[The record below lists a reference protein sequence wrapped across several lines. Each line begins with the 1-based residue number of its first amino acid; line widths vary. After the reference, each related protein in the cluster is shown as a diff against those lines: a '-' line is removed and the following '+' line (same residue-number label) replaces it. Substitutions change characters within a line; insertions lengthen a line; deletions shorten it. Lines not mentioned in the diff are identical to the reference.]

1 MKLLRVGPKGQEKPA
16 MLDKDGVLR
25 DLSSVVQDIDGGALS
40 DRSLDQIRTH
50 DPDRFPHLD
59 ANQRIGPCVGGIGKL
74 ICVGLNYTD
83 HAAET
88 NNPIPTE
95 PIIFNKAITAV
106 CGPDDDV
113 EKPRGSSKLDW
124 EIELAIVIG
133 TRAKYVAQ
141 ADAMNH
147 VAGFAVFNDVS
158 ERHFQIERL
167 GQWTKGK
174 SHDTFGPLGPW
185 LVTRDEIED
194 PGNLD
199 MELKVNG
206 QTRQKGSTRTLI
218 FSVPHVVSYISQF
231 MTLEPG
237 DVIPTGTPPG
247 VGAGMKPPTFLEVG
261 DVMELEIQGLGRQRQ
276 RVVQA

>member
-25 DLSSVVQDIDGGALS
+25 DLSSVINDIDGGTIS
-40 DRSLDQIRTH
+40 DRSLDQIRAH
-50 DPDRFPHLD
+50 DPDQFPHLQGD
-59 ANQRIGPCVGGIGKL
+59 QRIGPCVGNIGKV
-74 ICVGLNYTD
+74 ICVGLNYSD

-95 PIIFNKAITAV
+95 PIIFNKAITSV
-106 CGPDDDV
+106 CGPNDDV

-133 TRAKYVAQ
+133 TRAKYVSE

-185 LVTRDEIED
+185 LVTRDEISD

-199 MELKVNG
+199 MELTVNG
-206 QTRQKGSTRTLI
+206 RTMQKGSTRTLI

-261 DVMELEIQGLGRQRQ
+261 DVMELEIKGLGRQRQ
-276 RVVQA
+276 RVVAA

>member
-25 DLSSVVQDIDGGALS
+25 DLSSIIQDIDRACLS
-40 DRSLDQIRTH
+40 DRGLDQIRAH
-50 DPDRFPHLD
+50 DPDQFARLD
-59 ANQRIGPCVGGIGKL
+59 ADQRIGPCVGSIGKV

-88 NNPIPTE
+88 GNPIPTE

-106 CGPDDDV
+106 CGPNDDV
-113 EKPRGSSKLDW
+113 QKPRGSTKLDW
-124 EIELAIVIG
+124 EVELAIVIG
-133 TRAKYVAQ
+133 TEAKYVSE

-185 LVTRDEIED
+185 MVTRDEIPD
-194 PGNLD
+194 PGSLD

-206 QTRQKGSTRTLI
+206 RTMQKGSTRTLI

-231 MTLEPG
+231 MTLMPG
-237 DVIPTGTPPG
+237 DIIPTGTPPG
-247 VGAGMKPPTFLEVG
+247 VGAGMKPPTFLDVG

-276 RVVQA
+276 RVVAA

>member
-16 MLDKDGVLR
+16 MLDKNGVLR
-25 DLSSVVQDIDGGALS
+25 DLSSVVEDIDGGALS
-40 DRSLDQIRTH
+40 DRSLDQIRAH
-50 DPDRFPHLD
+50 DPDHFPRPD
-59 ANQRIGPCVGGIGKL
+59 AGERVGPCVGSIGKV

-88 NNPIPTE
+88 GNPIPTE
-95 PIIFNKAITAV
+95 PIIFNKAITSV
-106 CGPDDDV
+106 CGPNDDV
-113 EKPRGSSKLDW
+113 EKPRASSKLDW
-124 EIELAIVIG
+124 EVELAIVIG
-133 TRAKYVAQ
+133 TRAKYVTE

-147 VAGFAVFNDVS
+147 VAGFAIFNDVS

-185 LVTRDEIED
+185 LVTRDEVED

-206 QTRQKGSTRTLI
+206 RTMQKGSTRTLI

-231 MTLEPG
+231 MTLMPG
-237 DVIPTGTPPG
+237 DIIPTGTPPG

-276 RVVQA
+276 RVVEA

>member
-25 DLSSVVQDIDGGALS
+25 DLSSVVEDIDGSTLS

-50 DPDRFPHLD
+50 NPDQFPRLD
-59 ANQRIGPCVGGIGKL
+59 AGMRIGPCVGSIGKVV
-74 ICVGLNYTD
+74 CVGLNYSD

-88 NNPIPTE
+88 GNPIPTE
-95 PIIFNKAITAV
+95 PVLFNKAVTCIS
-106 CGPDDDV
+106 GPNDDV
-113 EKPRGSSKLDW
+113 EKPRGSGKLDW

-133 TRAKYVAQ
+133 TRAKYVSEAN
-141 ADAMNH
+141 AMNH

-158 ERHFQIERL
+158 ERVFQIERL

-199 MELKVNG
+199 LTLKVNG
-206 QTRQKGSTRTLI
+206 QTRQHGSTRTLI

-231 MTLEPG
+231 MTLMPG
-237 DVIPTGTPPG
+237 DIIPTGTPPG

-261 DVMELEIQGLGRQRQ
+261 DVMELEISGLGKQRQ
-276 RVVQA
+276 RVIAA

>member
-40 DRSLDQIRTH
+40 DRSLDQIRAH
-50 DPDRFPHLD
+50 DPDRFPHLE
-59 ANQRIGPCVGGIGKL
+59 ANQRIGPCVGGIGKV

-88 NNPIPTE
+88 GNPIPTE
-95 PIIFNKAITAV
+95 PIIFNKAVTAV
-106 CGPDDDV
+106 CGPNDDV

-133 TRAKYVAQ
+133 TRAKYVSE

-185 LVTRDEIED
+185 LVTRDEVTD

-206 QTRQKGSTRTLI
+206 RTMQKGSTRTLI

-237 DVIPTGTPPG
+237 DIIPTGTPPG
-247 VGAGMKPPTFLEVG
+247 VGAGMKPPTFLDVG

-276 RVVQA
+276 RVVHA